1 MTDFNYYIDNS
12 TGGQLSRMLLTS
24 MGIGSKEG
32 GWLDKG
38 KQIGWKSQKGKLQ
51 GILSFKFCLFQTT
64 TDEWINL

>member
-32 GWLDKG
+32 GWLDKA
-38 KQIGWKSQKGKLQ
+38 
-51 GILSFKFCLFQTT
+51 
-64 TDEWINL
+64 